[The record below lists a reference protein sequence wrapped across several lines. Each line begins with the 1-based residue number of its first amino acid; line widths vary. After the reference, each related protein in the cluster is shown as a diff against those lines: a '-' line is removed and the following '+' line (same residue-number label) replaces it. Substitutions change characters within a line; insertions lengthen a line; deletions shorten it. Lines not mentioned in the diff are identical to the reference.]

1 MDMKKIVLLITAVV
15 LTCASASAQNLLER
29 LGNRAKNAVEQ
40 NVGRKVEKGVND
52 LLDGKIGKKE
62 ERNNNNQNNTQTQ
75 NTSQTAPASA
85 GTVAASQ
92 RGQAGAS
99 TPQGKEVPGPVPNP
113 YTVNDIPDNPFDVAL
128 GLPENDK
135 TSERPSLV
143 KPAAHV
149 SYAAYHFP
157 LTGPRS
163 KEFWNAERRRMYS
176 VSYDNSNGQERISKM
191 LAIADSMAVYVIND
205 ASKVIVKMPISAV
218 VAAQMQNVVSS
229 ETILDESD
237 ISSSQGRWCYKHD
250 GATESVH
257 DVAGH
262 QRTEVGGETS
272 FIDLETGIT
281 IQVDYGFAHEY
292 TRNIHLGVFY
302 PEIFDLPEDYRMVV
316 QDFSAGAQRR
326 DELEGRMKGAQEQMK
341 GMNLENMSVEE
352 LMRRA
357 K

>member
-1 MDMKKIVLLITAVV
+1 MKRIVLLITAVA
-15 LTCASASAQNLLER
+15 LTCASASANAQCLLKK
-29 LGNRAKNAVEQ
+29 LGERAKNAAEQ
-40 NVGRKVEKGVND
+40 NIGNKVEKGVND
-52 LLDGKIGKKE
+52 LLNGKVGKKE
-62 ERNNNNQNNTQTQ
+62 GSNNNQNNTQTQ
-75 NTSQTAPASA
+75 DAPQTAPASA
-85 GTVAASQ
+85 GATAGVQ
-92 RGQAGAS
+92 KGQAATS